1 MTFKLALSDGDACWE
16 WGDTGCWKLVR
27 DIETHRETHTKCRDR
42 NIPGMFGEC
51 VWESKPF
58 LEITVP

>member
-1 MTFKLALSDGDACWE
+1 MTFKLALSDGGECWE
-16 WGDTGCWKLVR
+16 WGATGCWKVVR
-27 DIETHRETHTKCRDR
+27 DIETHRETHAKCRHR
-42 NIPGMFGEC
+42 NILGMFGEC